1 MPLKDPPGE
10 PETGRLILQRAGVS
24 NATPRVR
31 PKRRRARAVDGPEA
45 VSSGLIERFVIATAG
60 EPPRMLLDQGRE
72 AWARRTAAKDTVKTV
87 RRSTMTMR
95 EALRAAGLP
104 GSTPYDRGLH
114 VEADD
119 SVCVVHLRRAL

>member
-1 MPLKDPPGE
+1 MRHRGCGRSEEERGQSMDRKPLA
-10 PETGRLILQRAGVS
+10 AG
-24 NATPRVR
+24 
-31 PKRRRARAVDGPEA
+31 
-45 VSSGLIERFVIATAG
+45 LERFVIATAG

-87 RRSTMTMR
+87 RRSTITMR

-104 GSTPYDRGLH
+104 RSTPYDRGRH